1 LKTLE
6 SLRISAILVVIF
18 PPDLSKISEVGTVK
32 YRKGYGIIL
41 EATDESRRAEYR
53 RVGYYETWHVDWFHL
68 NGGEDDKSFYEEVE
82 ESGKKLRAISMV

>member
-1 LKTLE
+1 M
-6 SLRISAILVVIF
+6 
-18 PPDLSKISEVGTVK
+18 K